1 MSCPPTITF
10 PVSGVVKP
18 PNIRRV
24 VVLPQPLG
32 PSKVTKLFSLM
43 ERFRSS
49 RTSSPSKLFDMCC
62 KSMKG
67 WLMIIKISF
76 YLNVI
81 KNLAASSPTEEG
93 PRSCLS
99 GNVSYPA

>member
-1 MSCPPTITF
+1 MWGNSAYFWNTVFSGRLLGGIMEMSCPPTITF

-67 WLMIIKISF
+67 WLMIIKFSF
-76 YLNVI
+76 ILM
-81 KNLAASSPTEEG
+81 
-93 PRSCLS
+93 
-99 GNVSYPA
+99 